1 MTHVRDTTP
10 APRGWYMNTMELGGV
25 ADSVDGAAAGF
36 TVGVHEEQRSSRPA
50 ERESYCCWWARSVVI
65 CNGALVMGYLF
76 FVFSSNGSVVSENQY
91 APVEWFIGTLP
102 VYVRNA
108 FVWVLVFEL
117 LQGNCCAP
125 VALTSGRPTKTH
137 LVSTKLVSELQP
149 EPEPEPEVEPTVA
162 FTSQAQPRDFD
173 SRLASPSTASGLEDR
188 LL

>member
-1 MTHVRDTTP
+1 MVVALGGLIVGKMSSFFQRWRDGTP
-10 APRGWYMNTMELGGV
+10 SAIVCFGVFVFLFVYGGVMFFLLAAGVGLLCLTPFQLAGCGLELG
-25 ADSVDGAAAGF
+25 D
-36 TVGVHEEQRSSRPA
+36 
-50 ERESYCCWWARSVVI
+50 
-65 CNGALVMGYLF
+65 
-76 FVFSSNGSVVSENQY
+76 GSVVSENQY

-162 FTSQAQPRDFD
+162 FT
-173 SRLASPSTASGLEDR
+173 
-188 LL
+188 